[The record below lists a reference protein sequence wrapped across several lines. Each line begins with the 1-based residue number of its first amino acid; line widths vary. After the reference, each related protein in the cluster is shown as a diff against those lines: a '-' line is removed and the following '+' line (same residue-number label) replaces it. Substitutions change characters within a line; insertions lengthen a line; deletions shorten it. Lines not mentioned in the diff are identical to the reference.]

1 MGDSAP
7 DHLLSCNL
15 KLEDEFVLTRIRSK
29 AKSLT
34 TSTAR
39 DQFFWSTV
47 YRFVCRERAYQT
59 IMDELGI
66 SIDTNIRIME
76 DDLEETES

>member
-1 MGDSAP
+1 MGDPAP

-39 DQFFWSTV
+39 DQFFGLLFIGLFAES
-47 YRFVCRERAYQT
+47 ERTKQ
-59 IMDELGI
+59 
-66 SIDTNIRIME
+66 
-76 DDLEETES
+76 